1 MSFDKRWFDALATL
15 TEDKLKRVSTR
26 PRRVPSVE
34 NLLEEDLVDPG
45 FAEPLDEF
53 VRELADRGHRL
64 GTRIRTEPKHV
75 YTYPQGTAYK
85 RQKNVGFYGTDS
97 PRIRIGVGLRLEERS
112 SESGLE
118 QLEAFL
124 RPIAENPQA
133 FDDLYDRL
141 GGYSELM
148 SEGWYPPDVDPERP
162 SAKFTERRPGTKGDW
177 MFYGAQLHRED
188 PADRWVLSDVS
199 RVAGFAAEV
208 FEVIERTPFG

>member
-1 MSFDKRWFDALATL
+1 MPFNKRWFDTLASL
-15 TEDKLKRVSTR
+15 TKDKLSHVSTR
-26 PRRVPSVE
+26 SRRVPSVE
-34 NLLEEDLVDPG
+34 NLLDEDLVGPE
-45 FAEPLDEF
+45 FAEPVDEL
-53 VRELADRGHRL
+53 VQELADRGHRL
-64 GTRIRTEPKHV
+64 GTRIRVEPQHV

-97 PRIRIGVGLRLEERS
+97 PRMRIGVGLRLEERS
-112 SESGLE
+112 SESGVK

-133 FDDLYDRL
+133 FDDLYHRL

-148 SEGWYPPDVDPERP
+148 NEGWYPPEVDPERP
-162 SAKFTERRPGTKGDW
+162 SAKYTERRPETKGDW
-177 MFYGAQLHRED
+177 MFYGAQLSRED
-188 PADRWVLSDVS
+188 PAHRWILADVG